1 MTVAET
7 AESTFII
14 RSFPVGPLQCN
25 CSIVGDRVTER
36 AIIVDPGGNAEQ
48 ILALVAELELN
59 VVAIIHTHAHLDH
72 ILAAGEIKQATGAPI
87 YLHRDD
93 KFLWDMLEQQCSM
106 VGVPYTPLP
115 EPDHYLADDQD
126 LACCGGVAIHTPG
139 HSPGSMSFWFEEH
152 STLVAGDTLF
162 QGSIG
167 RTDLWGGD
175 FPTIVSS
182 IKERL
187 YSLNDDAIVVTGH
200 GPNTSIGTE
209 KSNNNF
215 VRA

>member
-25 CSIVGDRVTER
+25 CSIVGDRVTGR
-36 AIIVDPGGNAEQ
+36 AMIVDPGGNAEQ

-106 VGVPYTPLP
+106 VGVPLS
-115 EPDHYLADDQD
+115 L
-126 LACCGGVAIHTPG
+126 IH
-139 HSPGSMSFWFEEH
+139 
-152 STLVAGDTLF
+152 
-162 QGSIG
+162 I
-167 RTDLWGGD
+167 
-175 FPTIVSS
+175 
-182 IKERL
+182 
-187 YSLNDDAIVVTGH
+187 
-200 GPNTSIGTE
+200 
-209 KSNNNF
+209 
-215 VRA
+215 